1 MKDNKMKLQLAK
13 GVKDIPSETKI
24 IKNQIISKLQQSFER
39 FGFSPLETPIIER
52 FETLAAKFAAGTD
65 SDALK
70 EIFKV
75 TDNAERKLAL
85 RFDLTVPMARYVAMN
100 KDLKYPFKR
109 YEVGRVYR
117 DGPIKLG
124 RTREFWQCDID
135 IVGAKSMLA
144 EAELLAVAENFFNSV
159 DIDVK
164 IKVNNRQILSG
175 ILAQSGIK
183 ELEKQEAAIISIDK
197 LDKIQ
202 ESGVT
207 KELLEKGF
215 SEKQC
220 VDIFKLIEKGISL
233 QDLKKKIQDE
243 SAIEGIEKLE
253 ELFANLEGMNLKKVI
268 FDVSLARGLAYYT
281 GTVYEVF
288 STSGPV
294 TSSIAAGGRYD
305 DMIASFMNSKQQV
318 PAVGISF
325 GIEPIMEILK
335 SKQSIIQKSTARVYL
350 VPIKTESE
358 SLKVATELRNA
369 NINVCVSMGKKGIS
383 KNLAYANSLGIPYT
397 IIIGEKELENK
408 KLTLRNMESGKEES
422 LTTEEIIKKLK

>member
-1 MKDNKMKLQLAK
+1 M
-13 GVKDIPSETKI
+13 
-24 IKNQIISKLQQSFER
+24 
-39 FGFSPLETPIIER
+39 
-52 FETLAAKFAAGTD
+52 
-65 SDALK
+65 
-70 EIFKV
+70 
-75 TDNAERKLAL
+75 